1 MNIDHGNL
9 YPNCEHR
16 QSQTRILLCK
26 VLSKQY
32 TDNIPGSRKAKSGN
46 RLNGEAISEKMV
58 KQNQEIGLMGKQ
70 YQKISLMVKFIR
82 LWKIKFMREVM
93 ETSQIG

>member
-1 MNIDHGNL
+1 
-9 YPNCEHR
+9 
-16 QSQTRILLCK
+16 
-26 VLSKQY
+26 
-32 TDNIPGSRKAKSGN
+32 
-46 RLNGEAISEKMV
+46 MV

-70 YQKISLMVKFIR
+70 YQKICLMVKFIR